1 MLGFTLD
8 INFLL
13 IIIMGYILYKILN
26 NTYITNITTGQ
37 KDLNVLEQFSNP
49 SSYDPYDIKLKKVLN
64 QNINNTCIKKNNSE
78 CLPYSIN
85 YKPDN
90 NEESEIENIK
100 EGVESLEG
108 RNFLY
113 AKQHS
118 QVDNVGIT
126 KMKKVDIRPELINPQ
141 LGVDPWT
148 QSIININWKKDEKV
162 LQNPENNKNIWD
174 RLN

>member
-1 MLGFTLD
+1 MIGLNLN

-26 NTYITNITTGQ
+26 NTYIKNSHENTNI
-37 KDLNVLEQFSNP
+37 LEKFSNP
-49 SSYDPYDIKLKKVLN
+49 SSYDPYDIKFKKVLN

-85 YKPDN
+85 YKPSD
-90 NEESEIENIK
+90 NEESELENIK
-100 EGVESLEG
+100 EGVESLGG

-126 KMKKVDIRPELINPQ
+126 KKKKVDIRPELINPQ

-148 QSIININWKKDEKV
+148 QSIININWSQDDKI
-162 LQNPENNKNIWD
+162 LQNPEKNKNIWD
-174 RLN
+174 RLT